1 MIIHISSFPL
11 TVTYIVLSSFRPG
24 FLFMLPWDRHKK
36 FTWTFFEGK
45 SEGQRAPDS
54 HGALYI
60 ILAVKGGGCTALSCS
75 VQALKQLIFAL
86 RMPLC
91 QRQSSQVIP
100 ARSPADRRKGPLAPD
115 TTWHL
120 HQAERDFRSQQQLGA
135 WGHAVK

>member
-1 MIIHISSFPL
+1 MVLLHIDILGLDDTTHFFLPLNSNMYSPII
-11 TVTYIVLSSFRPG
+11 FRPG
-24 FLFMLPWDRHKK
+24 FLFMLPLDSHKK

-60 ILAVKGGGCTALSCS
+60 ILAVKGGGRTALSCS

-91 QRQSSQVIP
+91 QRQSSQVRP
-100 ARSPADRRKGPLAPD
+100 ACSPADRRKGPLALAPG
-115 TTWHL
+115 L
-120 HQAERDFRSQQQLGA
+120 A
-135 WGHAVK
+135 